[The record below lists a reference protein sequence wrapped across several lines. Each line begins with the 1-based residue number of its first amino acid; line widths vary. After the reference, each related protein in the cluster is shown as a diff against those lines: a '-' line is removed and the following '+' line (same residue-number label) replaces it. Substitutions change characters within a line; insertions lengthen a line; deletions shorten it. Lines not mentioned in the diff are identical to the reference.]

1 MCHSRRYIF
10 LEFPTYNQLSNNP
23 LLPMGK
29 QLSLSL
35 CLALGI
41 CQCTAECANIM
52 AQTLIL
58 LKCRWFFI
66 HYLAPGKNYF
76 SRLEARII
84 KKMMLFFGLV
94 KLLLA
99 DPNLTFVQETHQF
112 RGHVPWS
119 QGYLWMGGFT
129 VWNLVWLGI
138 IFWRINFSVTD
149 LFYILIHFL
158 AMWSQW
164 SDHVLVLWKH
174 RHDPNV
180 LFL

>member
-76 SRLEARII
+76 SRLEA
-84 KKMMLFFGLV
+84 
-94 KLLLA
+94 
-99 DPNLTFVQETHQF
+99 NLTFVQETHQF